1 MDKRDQELAKVEA
14 VQEVVQELLDEDT
27 YIDNVQTVV
36 DQLKERL

>member
-1 MDKRDQELAKVEA
+1 MMDQRDQELAKVEA

-36 DQLKERL
+36 D